1 MSTSNKYN
9 KTLENKKSNNNSF
22 YDISYNSKHFNTDN
36 KIQTE
41 ISNFNHILQRNNIE
55 NNYMNRPIINFIPKM
70 PLYNFDKNEL
80 INPSKMNYVVSI
92 LPPPSH
98 RINRSFKRVNN
109 TNSNPFLKKELIDE
123 IAEFEKGLFTYLR
136 RKKFEKKK

>member
-9 KTLENKKSNNNSF
+9 KTFQNKKSNNNSF

-70 PLYNFDKNEL
+70 PLYNFDKKEL
-80 INPSKMNYVVSI
+80 INPSKMNYVVPVM
-92 LPPPSH
+92 PPPSH
-98 RINRSFKRVNN
+98 RVKRTFRGVNY
-109 TNSNPFLKKELIDE
+109 SNPYLKPELNDE
-123 IAEFEKGLFTYLR
+123 IAEFEKGLFTYFR